1 MELTKF
7 KMTIAE
13 ARKYAQPARR
23 SEYLPEALGEELQYF
38 GVDPYG
44 VELTDGRLTETVL
57 FSYAFQSDEVA
68 RAEIYSFDGAEFML
82 AEKYGDRTNW
92 DAQVLNADVF
102 RNFVRYMNDLVLERK
117 LSETSDSVKTDE
129 FELGGMARVFN
140 HYIMHSTDGQTVGVH
155 LLSPKWSNF
164 RWMWQ
169 DHQAFYDG
177 EPVEFVRWVDDRASW
192 QIREDEADVVLR
204 FPDGSE
210 RAVTGWRVRFIL
222 NKTGE

>member
-7 KMTIAE
+7 NMTIAE

-23 SEYLPEALGEELQYF
+23 SEYLPEALVDELQYF

-57 FSYAFQSDEVA
+57 FSYNFQSDEVA
-68 RAEIYSFDGAEFML
+68 RAEIYSFDGTEFML
-82 AEKYGDRTNW
+82 AEKYGDRTSW

-102 RNFVRYMNDLVLERK
+102 RNFVRYMNQLVLEQK
-117 LSETSDSVKTDE
+117 LSEMSVSVKTDE

-140 HYIMHSTDGQTVGVH
+140 HYILHSTDGQSVGVH
-155 LLSPKWSNF
+155 ILSPKWGSF
-164 RWMWQ
+164 RWMFQ
-169 DHQAFYDG
+169 ECNALIGD
-177 EPVEFVRWVDDRASW
+177 EPVEFVRWVDDRPSW
-192 QIREDEADVVLR
+192 RIREGEADVVLR

-210 RAVTGWRVRFIL
+210 RAVAGWQVRFIL